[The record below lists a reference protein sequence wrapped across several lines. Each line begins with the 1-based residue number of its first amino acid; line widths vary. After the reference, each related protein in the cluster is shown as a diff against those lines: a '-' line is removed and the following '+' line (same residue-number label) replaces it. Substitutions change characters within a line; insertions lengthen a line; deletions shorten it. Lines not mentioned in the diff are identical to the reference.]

1 MGALAG
7 NPDEPIPEGDETA
20 RLAVLDLDWEHVS
33 AVDILAVL
41 RSFLGKVRITHPARK
56 GKGAI
61 IPVEALTVCSHD
73 ACAAATSSGVPLIA
87 AGEL

>member
-20 RLAVLDLDWEHVS
+20 RLAILDLDWEHVT

-41 RSFLGKVRITHPARK
+41 RSFLGKVGVFLLCVRRRIHWP
-56 GKGAI
+56 
-61 IPVEALTVCSHD
+61 HH
-73 ACAAATSSGVPLIA
+73 CASVYCIHVQQQRHEQYSL
-87 AGEL
+87 